1 MNSKTVLSKIM
12 ALLSKDEVEL
22 TYAKLADG
30 TIVES
35 PTFDVGEPLGIVSED
50 GTKSKAP
57 DIG

>member
-1 MNSKTVLSKIM
+1 MKSKTVLSKIM

-35 PTFDVGEPLGIVSED
+35 PTFDVGEPLEIVY
-50 GTKSKAP
+50 A
-57 DIG
+57 